1 MRSIFNGSVTFGMV
15 NIACKLYSAT
25 EDHELASHQ
34 VHAKDHGK
42 INYKKVCAD
51 CGETVESRDI
61 AKSFTVE
68 DQTVVLTDD
77 DLSQIEA
84 GKSREISVVEFVP
97 AGSIDPAMYSACY
110 YLGPADTAAIKAYA
124 LLTSTLESAGRVAIV
139 RLTMRQKT
147 RLAALGVTGKGILV
161 LYALRWPD
169 EIRPAVLPA
178 LDNAVMDRKRE
189 ELTDAE
195 RDMAAQLVQSMTA
208 ESFNPDRHQDSYAVE
223 LRELVMSKLGDE
235 KAPDDV
241 SDLLA
246 KLEASVKPS
255 AEPVKKVCK
264 ADIRTWARSQ
274 GIAIGNRGRVP
285 KDIIDRFEKATA

>member
-34 VHAKDHGK
+34 AHAKDRGK
-42 INYKKVCAD
+42 INYRKVCSD
-51 CGETVESRDI
+51 CGETVEARDI
-61 AKSFTVE
+61 AKMYSIDDKQVM
-68 DQTVVLTDD
+68 LSDD
-77 DLSQIEA
+77 DIAQIEA

-97 AGSIDPAMYSACY
+97 ADSIDPAMYDKAY
-110 YLGPADTAAIKAYA
+110 YVGPADTAAIKAYT
-124 LLTSTLESAGRVAIV
+124 LLTATLEDAKRVAIV
-139 RLTMRQKT
+139 RYTMRQKT
-147 RLAALGVTGKGILV
+147 RLAALGVTGKGVLV
-161 LYALRWPD
+161 LYSLRWPD

-208 ESFNPDRHQDSYAVE
+208 ESFNPDRYRDEYAVE
-223 LRELVMSKLGDE
+223 LRELVMSKLSDE

-285 KDIIDRFEKATA
+285 KDIVDRFEKATA